1 LSVLSIDF
9 ETRSTV
15 DLKKA
20 GVYVYATHP
29 TTDIWLMAWAF
40 DDEEPEVWY
49 APHAARALGCPDPD
63 AALPSRV
70 VEHIQNGGE
79 IRAWNAAFERIIWRE
94 IMVKRY
100 GAPEIAMAQF
110 VDTAAEAAA
119 MSLPRALDQAAGVMG
134 LSQKKDDKG
143 YRLML
148 AMARPRKIDKDT
160 GALTWWDVAERIERL
175 GEYAKQDVRT
185 ERAVMKATRRLTP
198 REREVY
204 LFDQRVNDRGLAF
217 DRQLVIAAQG
227 IADEGAERAS
237 VALKRL
243 SAGGINTVTDLNG
256 FKAWLAA
263 QGVDAPS
270 LAKKAMRELMDA
282 ELPMVA
288 RQALEIRQDVGKA
301 SVAKLKAIMNA
312 ANADDRLRGL
322 KLYHGAGTGRWSGK
336 LVQPD
341 NFPRPEIGDGKPEE
355 IEWFIPLVLAGD
367 FDGLSL
373 YEPPVVVVSS
383 MLRSML
389 VAGPG
394 HDLVAA
400 DAAAIEARIVNWLA
414 GQEDVLDMF
423 ARGEDVYSYNA
434 ARMPGQPPY
443 EKGKKHPK
451 RQAGKFQ
458 ELGCGFGMGWK
469 KAVSAA
475 KDVYGLDLTDEE
487 AKEIV
492 DSYRSTHA
500 KVKELWDDSNAA
512 VLDAVA
518 NPGKVIVF
526 GGRKNLKAV
535 KKGSYLYIILPSG
548 RPLAYP
554 APKIV
559 DAEMPW
565 STPGN
570 PQFKLSV
577 EFSGIDSRP
586 GAPKKWTRLRLYG
599 GLIVE
604 NIVQAVARNILV
616 EAMMR
621 AEERGYPTVMHVHDE
636 GIFEVPEGFGSV
648 KELEAILAE
657 RPKWALDLPIA
668 WEGWRGKRYR
678 K

>member
-1 LSVLSIDF
+1 M
-9 ETRSTV
+9 
-15 DLKKA
+15 DLKTA

-49 APHAARALGCPDPD
+49 APHAQRTLGMEPTSEHVLWTGLPARVLK
-63 AALPSRV
+63 
-70 VEHIQNGGE
+70 HIIDGGE
-79 IRAWNAAFERIIWRE
+79 IRAWNAAFERLMWRE

-100 GAPEIAMAQF
+100 GAPEIEMEQY

-134 LSQKKDDKG
+134 LAQQKDAKG
-143 YRLML
+143 YSLMIR
-148 AMARPRKIDKDT
+148 MAKPRKIDSVS
-160 GALTWWDVAERIERL
+160 GEITWWDVPERIERL
-175 GEYAKQDVRT
+175 AEYAKQDIHT
-185 ERAVMKATRRLTP
+185 ERAAEKATRRLTP

-217 DRQLVIAAQG
+217 DRPLVIAAQG
-227 IADEGAERAS
+227 IADEGAARAS
-237 VALKRL
+237 VALKTL

-256 FKAWLAA
+256 FKRWLAD
-263 QGVDAPS
+263 QGVGAPS

-288 RQALEIRQDVGKA
+288 RQALEIRQEVGKA
-301 SVAKLKAIMNA
+301 SVAKLKAIIA
-312 ANADDRLRGL
+312 AAGADDRLRGL

-341 NFPRPEIGDGKPEE
+341 NFPRPEIGGGKHEY
-355 IEWFIPLVLAGD
+355 IEWLIPLVLAGD

-373 YEPPVVVVSS
+373 YEPPVIVVSS

-389 VAGPG
+389 VAAPG
-394 HDLVAA
+394 HDLLAA

-414 GQEDVLDMF
+414 GQEDVLAMF

-469 KAVSAA
+469 KAITTG
-475 KDVYGLDLTDEE
+475 KDVYGLDLSE
-487 AKEIV
+487 AEAQEIV
-492 DSYRSTHA
+492 NGYRSTHE
-500 KVKELWDDSNAA
+500 KVKQLWDDSNSA

-518 NPGKVIVF
+518 NPGKVIIF
-526 GGRKNLKAV
+526 GGRKNLRAV
-535 KKGSYLYIILPSG
+535 KKGSYLYILLPSG

-559 DAEMPW
+559 DAETPW
-565 STPGN
+565 STPEN
-570 PQFKLSV
+570 PQFRPSV

-604 NIVQAVARNILV
+604 NIVQAVARDILV

-621 AEERGYPTVMHVHDE
+621 AEARGYPTVMHVHDE
-636 GIFEVPEGFGSV
+636 GIFEVPEGFGDV
-648 KELEAILAE
+648 KELEAVLAE
-657 RPKWALDLPIA
+657 RPAWAADLPIS